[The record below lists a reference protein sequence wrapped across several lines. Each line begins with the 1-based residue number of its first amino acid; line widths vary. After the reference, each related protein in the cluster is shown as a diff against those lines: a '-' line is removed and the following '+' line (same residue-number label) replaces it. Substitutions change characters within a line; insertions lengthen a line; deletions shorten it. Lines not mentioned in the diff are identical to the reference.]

1 MSTILVILIG
11 LGIIVLCGMAIKYSE
26 SAVSLLILLPGVLL
40 GIVMLLL
47 TVEHSNDRK
56 ENVRDIISNFTKT
69 YCTPVKITSI
79 SLIQYLPDGC
89 SEYMVIAVTRDS
101 TYTYSAV
108 LDPEK
113 LKLSI
118 SFLRN
123 LFLDLK
129 TIKINKTMAKNRL
142 FGWMFVEDSNKEPK
156 PTVEPVKQEI
166 SVVVPTPTPPIV
178 AAGDVDTKLV
188 ELLERKIN
196 EANLPGPDYLELL
209 QSAEQMRQYIP
220 DETTRLKAAFG
231 SIQGMDPRMTKEV
244 VLASIDTYLGVI
256 EAERGK
262 AKLRMEKLRKET
274 VEDKV
279 EELKA
284 TNLRIE
290 QLREELKTLTD
301 KSIDLNSEIQKNTAE
316 TTAFE
321 ARTNATIDKVTNRLN
336 EDKTRL
342 AQIL

>member
-1 MSTILVILIG
+1 
-11 LGIIVLCGMAIKYSE
+11 
-26 SAVSLLILLPGVLL
+26 
-40 GIVMLLL
+40 
-47 TVEHSNDRK
+47 
-56 ENVRDIISNFTKT
+56 
-69 YCTPVKITSI
+69 
-79 SLIQYLPDGC
+79 
-89 SEYMVIAVTRDS
+89 
-101 TYTYSAV
+101 
-108 LDPEK
+108 
-113 LKLSI
+113 
-118 SFLRN
+118 
-123 LFLDLK
+123 
-129 TIKINKTMAKNRL
+129 MAKNRL
-142 FGWMFVEDSNKEPK
+142 FGWMFVEDSNKESETVK
-156 PTVEPVKQEI
+156 PHTSQEASAPATVAVPSPVVT
-166 SVVVPTPTPPIV
+166 SVPASTIM
-178 AAGDVDTKLV
+178 ASGDVDTKLV

-209 QSAEQMRQYIP
+209 QSAEQMKQYIP

-231 SIQGMDPRMTKEV
+231 SIQGMDSRMTKDV

-274 VEDKV
+274 VEDKA

-316 TTAFE
+316 TSAFE
-321 ARTNATIDKVTNRLN
+321 ARTNATIDKVTNRLS
-336 EDKTRL
+336 EDKVRL

>member
-1 MSTILVILIG
+1 
-11 LGIIVLCGMAIKYSE
+11 
-26 SAVSLLILLPGVLL
+26 
-40 GIVMLLL
+40 
-47 TVEHSNDRK
+47 
-56 ENVRDIISNFTKT
+56 
-69 YCTPVKITSI
+69 
-79 SLIQYLPDGC
+79 
-89 SEYMVIAVTRDS
+89 
-101 TYTYSAV
+101 
-108 LDPEK
+108 
-113 LKLSI
+113 
-118 SFLRN
+118 
-123 LFLDLK
+123 
-129 TIKINKTMAKNRL
+129 MAKNRL
-142 FGWMFVEDSNKEPK
+142 FGWMFVEDSNKESEAVK
-156 PTVEPVKQEI
+156 PCTSQEASAPAAVPSPVVT
-166 SVVVPTPTPPIV
+166 SVPTIM
-178 AAGDVDTKLV
+178 DVDTKLV

-209 QSAEQMRQYIP
+209 QSAEQMKQYIP

-231 SIQGMDPRMTKEV
+231 SIQGIDPRMTKDV

-274 VEDKV
+274 VEDKA

-336 EDKTRL
+336 EDKVRL
-342 AQIL
+342 TQIL

>member
-1 MSTILVILIG
+1 
-11 LGIIVLCGMAIKYSE
+11 
-26 SAVSLLILLPGVLL
+26 
-40 GIVMLLL
+40 
-47 TVEHSNDRK
+47 
-56 ENVRDIISNFTKT
+56 
-69 YCTPVKITSI
+69 
-79 SLIQYLPDGC
+79 
-89 SEYMVIAVTRDS
+89 
-101 TYTYSAV
+101 
-108 LDPEK
+108 
-113 LKLSI
+113 
-118 SFLRN
+118 
-123 LFLDLK
+123 
-129 TIKINKTMAKNRL
+129 MAKNRL
-142 FGWMFVEDSNKEPK
+142 FGWMFVEDSNKESETVK
-156 PTVEPVKQEI
+156 PRTSQEASTPATVAVP
-166 SVVVPTPTPPIV
+166 SSVPTPTIM
-178 AAGDVDTKLV
+178 ASGDVDTKLV

-209 QSAEQMRQYIP
+209 QSAEQMKQYIP

-231 SIQGMDPRMTKEV
+231 SIQGMDPRMTKDV

-274 VEDKV
+274 VEDKA

-316 TTAFE
+316 TAAFE
-321 ARTNATIDKVTNRLN
+321 ARTNATIDKVTNRLS
-336 EDKTRL
+336 EDKVRL

>member
-1 MSTILVILIG
+1 
-11 LGIIVLCGMAIKYSE
+11 
-26 SAVSLLILLPGVLL
+26 
-40 GIVMLLL
+40 
-47 TVEHSNDRK
+47 
-56 ENVRDIISNFTKT
+56 
-69 YCTPVKITSI
+69 
-79 SLIQYLPDGC
+79 
-89 SEYMVIAVTRDS
+89 
-101 TYTYSAV
+101 
-108 LDPEK
+108 
-113 LKLSI
+113 
-118 SFLRN
+118 
-123 LFLDLK
+123 
-129 TIKINKTMAKNRL
+129 
-142 FGWMFVEDSNKEPK
+142 MFVEDSNKESEAVK
-156 PTVEPVKQEI
+156 PCTSQEASAPAAVAVSNPVVT
-166 SVVVPTPTPPIV
+166 SVPAPTIM
-178 AAGDVDTKLV
+178 ASGDVDTKLV
-188 ELLERKIN
+188 ERKIN

-209 QSAEQMRQYIP
+209 QSAEQMKQYIP

-231 SIQGMDPRMTKEV
+231 SIQGMDSRMTKDV

-274 VEDKV
+274 VEDKA

-336 EDKTRL
+336 EDKVRL
-342 AQIL
+342 TQIL

>member
-1 MSTILVILIG
+1 
-11 LGIIVLCGMAIKYSE
+11 
-26 SAVSLLILLPGVLL
+26 
-40 GIVMLLL
+40 
-47 TVEHSNDRK
+47 
-56 ENVRDIISNFTKT
+56 
-69 YCTPVKITSI
+69 
-79 SLIQYLPDGC
+79 
-89 SEYMVIAVTRDS
+89 
-101 TYTYSAV
+101 
-108 LDPEK
+108 
-113 LKLSI
+113 
-118 SFLRN
+118 
-123 LFLDLK
+123 
-129 TIKINKTMAKNRL
+129 MAKNRL
-142 FGWMFVEDSNKEPK
+142 FDWMFVEDSNKESETVK
-156 PTVEPVKQEI
+156 PRTSQEASAPATVAVP
-166 SVVVPTPTPPIV
+166 SSVPTPTIM
-178 AAGDVDTKLV
+178 ASGDVDTKLV

-209 QSAEQMRQYIP
+209 QSAEQMKQYIP

-231 SIQGMDPRMTKEV
+231 SIQGMDPRMTKDV

-274 VEDKV
+274 VEDKA

-316 TTAFE
+316 TAAFE
-321 ARTNATIDKVTNRLN
+321 ARTNATIDKVTNRLS
-336 EDKTRL
+336 EDKVRL

>member
-1 MSTILVILIG
+1 
-11 LGIIVLCGMAIKYSE
+11 
-26 SAVSLLILLPGVLL
+26 
-40 GIVMLLL
+40 
-47 TVEHSNDRK
+47 
-56 ENVRDIISNFTKT
+56 
-69 YCTPVKITSI
+69 
-79 SLIQYLPDGC
+79 
-89 SEYMVIAVTRDS
+89 
-101 TYTYSAV
+101 
-108 LDPEK
+108 
-113 LKLSI
+113 
-118 SFLRN
+118 
-123 LFLDLK
+123 
-129 TIKINKTMAKNRL
+129 MAKNRL
-142 FGWMFVEDSNKEPK
+142 FGWMFVEDSNKESETVK
-156 PTVEPVKQEI
+156 PCTSQEVSAPTAVAVPSPVVT
-166 SVVVPTPTPPIV
+166 SVPAPTIM
-178 AAGDVDTKLV
+178 ASGDVDTKLV

-209 QSAEQMRQYIP
+209 QSAEQMKQYIP

-231 SIQGMDPRMTKEV
+231 SIQGMDPRMTKDV

-274 VEDKV
+274 VEDKA
-279 EELKA
+279 EELNA

-336 EDKTRL
+336 EDKVRL
-342 AQIL
+342 TQIL

>member
-1 MSTILVILIG
+1 
-11 LGIIVLCGMAIKYSE
+11 
-26 SAVSLLILLPGVLL
+26 
-40 GIVMLLL
+40 
-47 TVEHSNDRK
+47 
-56 ENVRDIISNFTKT
+56 
-69 YCTPVKITSI
+69 
-79 SLIQYLPDGC
+79 
-89 SEYMVIAVTRDS
+89 
-101 TYTYSAV
+101 
-108 LDPEK
+108 
-113 LKLSI
+113 
-118 SFLRN
+118 
-123 LFLDLK
+123 
-129 TIKINKTMAKNRL
+129 MAKNRL
-142 FGWMFVEDSNKEPK
+142 FGWMFVEDSNKESETVK
-156 PTVEPVKQEI
+156 PCTSQEASAPAAVAVSNPVVT
-166 SVVVPTPTPPIV
+166 SVPAPTIM
-178 AAGDVDTKLV
+178 ADTKLV

-209 QSAEQMRQYIP
+209 QSAEQMKQYIP

-231 SIQGMDPRMTKEV
+231 SIQGMDPRMTKDV

-274 VEDKV
+274 VEDKA

-336 EDKTRL
+336 EDKVRL
-342 AQIL
+342 TQIL

>member
-1 MSTILVILIG
+1 
-11 LGIIVLCGMAIKYSE
+11 
-26 SAVSLLILLPGVLL
+26 
-40 GIVMLLL
+40 
-47 TVEHSNDRK
+47 
-56 ENVRDIISNFTKT
+56 
-69 YCTPVKITSI
+69 
-79 SLIQYLPDGC
+79 
-89 SEYMVIAVTRDS
+89 
-101 TYTYSAV
+101 
-108 LDPEK
+108 
-113 LKLSI
+113 
-118 SFLRN
+118 
-123 LFLDLK
+123 
-129 TIKINKTMAKNRL
+129 MAKNRL
-142 FGWMFVEDSNKEPK
+142 FGWMFVEDSNKESETVK
-156 PTVEPVKQEI
+156 PRTSQEASAPATVAVPSPVVT
-166 SVVVPTPTPPIV
+166 SVPTPTIM
-178 AAGDVDTKLV
+178 ASGDVDTKLV

-209 QSAEQMRQYIP
+209 QSAEQMKQYIP

-231 SIQGMDPRMTKEV
+231 SIQGMDPRMTKDV

-274 VEDKV
+274 VEDKA

-316 TTAFE
+316 TTTFE
-321 ARTNATIDKVTNRLN
+321 ARTNATIDKVTNRLS
-336 EDKTRL
+336 EDKVRL

>member
-1 MSTILVILIG
+1 MT
-11 LGIIVLCGMAIKYSE
+11 
-26 SAVSLLILLPGVLL
+26 
-40 GIVMLLL
+40 
-47 TVEHSNDRK
+47 
-56 ENVRDIISNFTKT
+56 
-69 YCTPVKITSI
+69 
-79 SLIQYLPDGC
+79 
-89 SEYMVIAVTRDS
+89 
-101 TYTYSAV
+101 
-108 LDPEK
+108 
-113 LKLSI
+113 
-118 SFLRN
+118 
-123 LFLDLK
+123 
-129 TIKINKTMAKNRL
+129 KNRL
-142 FGWMFVEDSNKEPK
+142 FGWMFVEDSNKESETVK
-156 PTVEPVKQEI
+156 PRTSQEASAPATVAVP
-166 SVVVPTPTPPIV
+166 SSVPTPTIM
-178 AAGDVDTKLV
+178 ASGDVDTKLV

-209 QSAEQMRQYIP
+209 QSAEQMKQYIP

-231 SIQGMDPRMTKEV
+231 SIQGMDPRMTKDV

-274 VEDKV
+274 VEDKA

-316 TTAFE
+316 TAAFE
-321 ARTNATIDKVTNRLN
+321 ARTNATIDKVTNRLS
-336 EDKTRL
+336 EDKVRL

>member
-1 MSTILVILIG
+1 
-11 LGIIVLCGMAIKYSE
+11 MAS
-26 SAVSLLILLPGVLL
+26 
-40 GIVMLLL
+40 
-47 TVEHSNDRK
+47 
-56 ENVRDIISNFTKT
+56 
-69 YCTPVKITSI
+69 
-79 SLIQYLPDGC
+79 
-89 SEYMVIAVTRDS
+89 
-101 TYTYSAV
+101 
-108 LDPEK
+108 
-113 LKLSI
+113 
-118 SFLRN
+118 
-123 LFLDLK
+123 
-129 TIKINKTMAKNRL
+129 
-142 FGWMFVEDSNKEPK
+142 
-156 PTVEPVKQEI
+156 
-166 SVVVPTPTPPIV
+166 
-178 AAGDVDTKLV
+178 GDVDTKLV

-209 QSAEQMRQYIP
+209 QSAEQMKQYIP

-231 SIQGMDPRMTKEV
+231 SIQGVDPRMTKDV

-274 VEDKV
+274 VEDKA

-290 QLREELKTLTD
+290 QLREELKTLMV

-316 TTAFE
+316 TTVFE

-336 EDKTRL
+336 EDKVRL

>member
-1 MSTILVILIG
+1 
-11 LGIIVLCGMAIKYSE
+11 
-26 SAVSLLILLPGVLL
+26 
-40 GIVMLLL
+40 
-47 TVEHSNDRK
+47 
-56 ENVRDIISNFTKT
+56 
-69 YCTPVKITSI
+69 
-79 SLIQYLPDGC
+79 
-89 SEYMVIAVTRDS
+89 
-101 TYTYSAV
+101 
-108 LDPEK
+108 
-113 LKLSI
+113 
-118 SFLRN
+118 
-123 LFLDLK
+123 
-129 TIKINKTMAKNRL
+129 MAKNRL
-142 FGWMFVEDSNKEPK
+142 FSWMFVEDSNKESETVK
-156 PTVEPVKQEI
+156 PRTSQEASAPATVAVP
-166 SVVVPTPTPPIV
+166 SSVPTPTIM
-178 AAGDVDTKLV
+178 ASGDVNTKLV

-209 QSAEQMRQYIP
+209 QSAEQMKQYIP

-231 SIQGMDPRMTKEV
+231 SIQGMDPRMTKDV

-274 VEDKV
+274 VEDKA

-316 TTAFE
+316 TAAFE
-321 ARTNATIDKVTNRLN
+321 ARTNATIDKVTNRLS
-336 EDKTRL
+336 EDKVRL